1 MTPTEG
7 NTFALHTIKWRH
19 TLTLHLFMLLCN
31 WITRETKNLVLDGAI
46 FCLGPEIS
54 LKLNF
59 SQQAIP
65 SSWSCQI
72 PSLPSPQL
80 QGRQVIYAGR
90 AFILWIIAQGQGDAT
105 DVIKISSA
113 TFAFAAVL
121 LLAPFSFLLSQDK
134 RHLMAWLPWKQGA
147 VLTLYSHYS

>member
-7 NTFALHTIKWRH
+7 DTFALHIVKWRH

-65 SSWSCQI
+65 SSWLCQI
-72 PSLPSPQL
+72 PSLPWPQP
-80 QGRQVIYAGR
+80 QGRQVIYAR
-90 AFILWIIAQGQGDAT
+90 HAFILWIIAQGKGDAT
-105 DVIKISSA
+105 DVIEIPLA
-113 TFAFAAVL
+113 TFAFAAVQ
-121 LLAPFSFLLSQDK
+121 LLASFSFLLSQDK
-134 RHLMAWLPWKQGA
+134 RHLTAWLQWKQGA